1 VEVIQETTVWEDN
14 TPNHTYVLD
23 DGGRLVGYRTAG
35 GEIRTG
41 FVKPIRFE
49 KRYRKFKKVVDK
61 ELLDA
66 IIRA

>member
-1 VEVIQETTVWEDN
+1 MEVLKETTSWEDN

-23 DGGRLVGYRTAG
+23 DAGKLVGYRTAS

-41 FVKPIRFE
+41 FLKPIRFE
-49 KRYRKFKKVVDK
+49 KRYRKFKKVVDT

-66 IIRA
+66 IL